1 MRPAQTPRWAA
12 SATLSLEPAAG
23 WTLAGTLRHVGRQYE
38 DDLESDALPAA
49 NTLNLYAAMPLTRRV
64 GLVLRGE
71 NVTGTRV
78 VTRNQEGPNDIGTP
92 RNVGGGQ
99 GGGEL
104 PLTMPRQR

>member
-49 NTLNLYAAMPLTRRV
+49 TTLNLYAAMPLTRRA
-64 GLVLRGE
+64 GLVLRGDT
-71 NVTGTRV
+71 VTRTRV
-78 VTRNQEGPNDIGTP
+78 VTRTP
-92 RNVGGGQ
+92 AGSIDLGQTRTLWVGLRAGYS
-99 GGGEL
+99 
-104 PLTMPRQR
+104 P